1 MSNIGIFGT
10 LQIAKEGLFVQ
21 QSSVS
26 VTSHNLANA
35 STPGYSR
42 QQPVISTIDPQLIGG
57 IYFGRGARLTAITKS
72 YDKFLNNSIMLEKN
86 VLGGWQAQQT
96 HMSRLE
102 TVFNETGDNGINA
115 LLTEFWN
122 AWHDLADN
130 PTGIAER
137 AVVQRAGQSLANTIQ
152 RKYADL
158 EQVQTDA
165 NNSIVTSIAT
175 VNRLAREI
183 AQLNGQILGTET
195 QGGNAN
201 DLTDTRSL
209 KLEELSELI
218 DIRVLEAPDGQ
229 ITVLTS
235 FGKPLVA
242 ENLYWSLAAKVDEQR
257 NNLYAIHFVDKDT
270 SLDITDKISGG
281 KLKGLLEV
289 RDKLVPSYM
298 DQLNQLA
305 ASLVTEVNRRHYQ
318 GYGLDGSTGNYFFNP
333 VPITISSVTSTAG
346 MRISNAQITDPTKLC
361 ATTVTL
367 RFTHAPPDDPRY
379 ELYDTLNEQY
389 LFRIDAENA
398 TLVFNDSGSDTI
410 IALSHGDYTGANLAK
425 ELEQK
430 LNAKAAAGQQYAVSY
445 NRATRKFTIANKGAA
460 SVDFKWDALDSTIA
474 GLLGFSGTETVG
486 AGSATKSSLVAGT
499 YAYAAQHIQILAN
512 QNDQV
517 VFRDDGT
524 LTERIAQLKPG
535 TYTPNEL
542 AAELKRQ
549 LEAASGAGQTYT
561 VTFDAAAQTFRIR
574 NDAGNTNSLDLLWS
588 SSNAA
593 SMLGFESSDTTNI
606 LPGNADQSDIGRY
619 CERTFIVLD
628 STNSIVFD
636 DGGTGGTVTAR
647 LTSGTYTGAQLA
659 AEIERALESTSG
671 SSGQD
676 YIVTFNARE
685 GSFTII
691 NATGNLHSINF
702 DWTSS
707 SAAALLGFSA
717 APTPPVPAGS
727 LIRSDNPPVGSV
739 VAYNTISF
747 SGLSMR
753 MSDDTALPRVGTA
766 FTISTVMDA
775 AKTIALDSVT
785 ASNPRKIAAALDVF
799 DIDGSNNTIVFDDDG
814 TLDNKTYRVVIPSG
828 RYTAQQLAAEI
839 ERQLEQNGS
848 GQSYAVSYDT
858 ATRKFSIA
866 SNPSNTNDLYL
877 LWDHAATNAA
887 FTLGYHSSIYEIKTG
902 VNDDIDFREDG
913 IAFTATLTP
922 GRYTGDELAKEIET
936 RLTAQGT
943 GEYSVS
949 YDAATRTF
957 TITNKGTN
965 TTTLDLMWATSGAA
979 ATLGFDSINTIGIAP
994 GTSDASDFSFGA
1006 LAVGTRVSSD
1016 FTTGGVSVGDNR
1028 NALGL
1033 AALCNE
1039 RVLAQG
1045 TMTIGEFYSVLTG
1058 RVGSDGAQVNNGVT
1072 QEEFMIQQYEQ
1083 RRQSIAGVSVDEEMI
1098 NLIKYQQAF
1107 AASAKLISAL
1117 NEMLDKLLSIRT

>member
-26 VTSHNLANA
+26 VTSHNLANVN
-35 STPGYSR
+35 TPGYSR
-42 QQPVISTIDPQLIGG
+42 QHPVISTIDPQLIGG

-96 HMSRLE
+96 HMSRIE
-102 TVFNETGDNGINA
+102 TVFNESGDNGINA

-137 AVVQRAGQSLANTIQ
+137 AVVQRAGQSLANAIQ

-158 EQVQTDA
+158 ELVQTDA
-165 NNSIVTSIAT
+165 NNSIVTTVAT

-201 DLTDTRSL
+201 DLTDARSR
-209 KLEELSELI
+209 KLDELSELI

-242 ENLYWSLAAKVDEQR
+242 ENLYWSLAAKVDERR
-257 NNLYAIHFVDKDT
+257 NNLYAIHFVDKET
-270 SLDITDKISGG
+270 TLDITDKIAGG

-289 RDKLVPSYM
+289 RDKLVPTYM

-333 VPITISSVTSTAG
+333 APITISSVTQTDG
-346 MRISNAQITDPTKLC
+346 LRIYNAQVSDPTELV

-367 RFTHAPPDDPRY
+367 RFTNAPPDEPRY
-379 ELYDTLNEQY
+379 ELYDTINEQY

-410 IALSHGDYTGANLAK
+410 IALSRGNYTGDALAA

-430 LNAKAAAGQQYAVSY
+430 LNANAAAGQQYAVSY
-445 NRATRKFTIANKGAA
+445 NSATRKFTIANKGAA
-460 SVDFKWDALDSTIA
+460 SVDFKWEAADSTIA
-474 GLLGFSGTETVG
+474 DLLGFSGTQTVG
-486 AGSATKSSLVAGT
+486 IGSATTSSRTAGT
-499 YAYAAQHIQILAN
+499 YAYAAQHIQIVAN
-512 QNDQV
+512 ANDRI

-524 LTERIAQLKPG
+524 LTDRIAQITPG
-535 TYTPNEL
+535 TYTPDEL
-542 AAELKRQ
+542 AAEIKIQ

-561 VTFDAAAQTFRIR
+561 VTFDAFAQTFTIR
-574 NDAGNTNSLDLLWS
+574 NDAGNSNVLDLLWS
-588 SSNAA
+588 SSRAA
-593 SMLGFESSDTTNI
+593 SVLGFNAVDTTGIAPGSADVSDT
-606 LPGNADQSDIGRY
+606 GRY
-619 CERTFIVLD
+619 CERLFTVLD
-628 STNSIVFD
+628 STNTVIFD
-636 DGGTGGTVTAR
+636 DGGVGGTVTAR
-647 LTSGTYTGAQLA
+647 LATGTYTGAELA
-659 AEIERALESTSG
+659 AEIERALETTSG

-691 NATGNLHSINF
+691 NAAGNQHSIDF

-707 SAAALLGFSA
+707 SAATILGFSA
-717 APTPPVPAGS
+717 APTPPVGAGG
-727 LIRSDNPPVGSV
+727 LIRSDNPPVGRV
-739 VAYNTISF
+739 VAYDEIGF
-747 SGLSMR
+747 FGLSTQ
-753 MSDDTALPRVGTA
+753 MSDDTTMPRVGTA
-766 FTISTVMDA
+766 FTISTITDA

-785 ASNPRKIAAALDVF
+785 ANDPRKIAAALDVF

-814 TLDNKTYRVVIPSG
+814 TLDDTTYRVVIPSG
-828 RYTAQQLAAEI
+828 RYTAQDLAREI
-839 ERQLEQNGS
+839 ERQLEKNGS
-848 GQSYAVSYDT
+848 GQSYAVTYDS
-858 ATRKFSIA
+858 ATGRFTIA
-866 SNPSNTNDLYL
+866 SNPSNTNDIYL
-877 LWDHAATNAA
+877 LWEHPATNAS
-887 FTLGYHSSIYEIKTG
+887 FILGFESRIFQIEPG
-902 VNDDIDFREDG
+902 VNDNIDFSENG
-913 IAFTATLTP
+913 FTFTAKISA
-922 GRYTGDELAKEIET
+922 GRYTGKELAEEIQI
-936 RLTAQGT
+936 RLTAAGDGQYT
-943 GEYSVS
+943 VT
-949 YDAATRTF
+949 YDETTRKF
-957 TITNKGTN
+957 TITNNSNNATDL
-965 TTTLDLMWATSGAA
+965 TLFWSTSGAA
-979 ATLGFDSINTIGIAP
+979 ALLGFDSVDTVSIAP
-994 GTSDASDFSFGA
+994 GSSDTSDFSFGA
-1006 LAVGTRVSSD
+1006 LAAGGTSSGD
-1016 FTTGGVSVGDNR
+1016 FATGGISVGDNR
-1028 NALGL
+1028 NALEI
-1033 AALCNE
+1033 AALCNA
-1039 RVLAQG
+1039 RVLAQA

-1058 RVGSDGAQVNNGVT
+1058 RVGSDVAQVNNGV
-1072 QEEFMIQQYEQ
+1072 QHEEFMVQQYEQ